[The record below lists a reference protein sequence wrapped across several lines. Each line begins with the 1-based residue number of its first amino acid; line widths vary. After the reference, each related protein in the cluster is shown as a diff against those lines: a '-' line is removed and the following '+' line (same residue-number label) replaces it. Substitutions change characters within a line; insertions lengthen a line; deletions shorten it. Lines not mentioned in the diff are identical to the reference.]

1 MKHIFTLLTTL
12 CISVVSFSQ
21 TITATATTASN
32 LGTGRAWTTTLPFTA
47 TPLNNGQQLTQ
58 YLYLSGFSFTG
69 LPANISVNSM
79 TVSFTR
85 YATAGT
91 ISDED
96 VRLVLGGVVNTD
108 PNGNAA
114 FPNATTWPVGSG
126 NAQSNVYT
134 FDPAFVNTL
143 TAADLTNPAFGIAI
157 SARRSG
163 TTNNGAVVTTFASVT
178 ITYTVLAPLILTDF
192 SVTKNADN
200 HVEIRFSTASEENVQ
215 NIFIERS
222 SDGRNFE
229 KLFTIAP
236 RGARN
241 VYTSYMAT
249 DKAPATGNN
258 YYRISEVD
266 KNGRQYQYLTKVLS
280 ITRRGAS
287 FGAYFNGG
295 QVIASISNLPGTY
308 EVSMVDMSGITL
320 ARKTATLNSGTG
332 TVNMDAPLR
341 SGIYIVNIKGQG
353 ISESVRVAV
362 TK

>member
-21 TITATATTASN
+21 TVTATATTASN
-32 LGTGRAWTTTLPFTA
+32 LGTGSAWTTTLPFTA
-47 TPLNNGQQLTQ
+47 TPLNNGQQVTRN
-58 YLYLSGFSFTG
+58 LYLSGFDFST
-69 LPANISVNSM
+69 LPANITVNSM
-79 TVSFTR
+79 TVTFSR
-85 YATAGT
+85 RATAGT
-91 ISDED
+91 IIDED
-96 VRLVLGGVVNTD
+96 VRLVLGGVLNTD

-114 FPNATTWPVGSG
+114 MPSPTTWPTSPT
-126 NAQSNVYT
+126 AQSNTYT
-134 FDPAFVNTL
+134 FDPTFISAL
-143 TAADLTNPAFGIAI
+143 TTADLTNPGFGIAI
-157 SARRSG
+157 AARRLG
-163 TTNNGAVVTTFASVT
+163 NTNNGAVVTTFATVT
-178 ITYTVLAPLILTDF
+178 ITYTALAPLILTDF
-192 SVTKNADN
+192 SVTRNADN
-200 HVEIRFSTASEENVQ
+200 HVEIRFATSSEENVQ

-222 SDGRNFE
+222 TDGRNFE

-241 VYTSYMAT
+241 IYTSYMAT

-295 QVIASISNLPGTY
+295 QVVASISNLPGTY
-308 EVSMVDMSGITL
+308 EVSMVDMSGITI

-332 TVNMDAPLR
+332 TVNLDAPLR